1 MSRSMPNMPKPTPLR
16 FSALSSGWAALVCA
30 AVALPCAV
38 APCGA
43 VMAQTA
49 DPQAQ
54 AATAPATAPAPTPAP
69 QPRKKR
75 NPTGSPL
82 DTLMSTRLFADV
94 PEAKD
99 FVRETRR
106 SPIPSS
112 SSRRPEPIP
121 SGRRSEQKPSLMR
134 CRASLRARLGRT
146 RRAPGCAARKSPRRQ
161 WRAPRAANR
170 ESPKRRCRT
179 NPQPGFTHVE

>member
-1 MSRSMPNMPKPTPLR
+1 MSRSMSNMPKPTPLR

-43 VMAQTA
+43 LMAQTA

-54 AATAPATAPAPTPAP
+54 AATAPVTAPASTPAP
-69 QPRKKR
+69 QPKKKR

-99 FVRETRR
+99 FVRETRQPPD
-106 SPIPSS
+106 SLEFKPTAGTDPD
-112 SSRRPEPIP
+112 RP
-121 SGRRSEQKPSLMR
+121 KV
-134 CRASLRARLGRT
+134 RT
-146 RRAPGCAARKSPRRQ
+146 KTELDALQNELEGAARKNAA
-161 WRAPRAANR
+161 RAGLRSAEKPAPAVASAQSSKSG
-170 ESPKRRCRT
+170 EPKKALP
-179 NPQPGFTHVE
+179 N